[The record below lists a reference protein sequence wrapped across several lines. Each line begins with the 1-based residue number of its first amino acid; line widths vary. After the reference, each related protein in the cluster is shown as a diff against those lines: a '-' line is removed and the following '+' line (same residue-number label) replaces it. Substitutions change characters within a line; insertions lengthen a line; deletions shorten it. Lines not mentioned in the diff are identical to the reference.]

1 MIDPEVLWMW
11 LSSAEGVGAKRAND
25 LWDTLCKR
33 GLQLEDFFHLNE
45 SDWASEFGLN
55 ARVVKGLA
63 EQKDRMDEITG
74 LVESLDQS
82 GVQLLTIESPHYP
95 QSLKASL
102 GRNAPV
108 LLYGQGNCALLERS
122 AAAIVGARDA
132 SERGLRLARSM
143 GEGFARCGLV
153 VISGGARGIDAEA
166 HMGSLSASGATIIVL
181 GCGIRRYRP
190 PNALRELATPEST
203 LFLSELPPK
212 QTWDAGGA
220 MGRNRIVCGLAS
232 AIVIVESQESGGTV
246 HAAKKAFELGRPVF
260 VIQFDEYD
268 ERSAGNPQLLRL
280 GARPLKAH
288 FDPDDRTWR
297 VDIDPV
303 VDAVEKGADASS
315 QPDQMDLLS
324 T

>member
-1 MIDPEVLWMW
+1 MADEHWYPTVDRIGHQRLIIRDLRSSLLLQRRFDDPGLPAQWYLEA
-11 LSSAEGVGAKRAND
+11 AEKDR
-25 LWDTLCKR
+25 
-33 GLQLEDFFHLNE
+33 
-45 SDWASEFGLN
+45 
-55 ARVVKGLA
+55 KGLTRGRF
-63 EQKDRMDEITG
+63 QCTFYWDREFPPQLREIYDPPVVLYYRGKLPEWTQP
-74 LVESLDQS
+74 LV
-82 GVQLLTIESPHYP
+82 
-95 QSLKASL
+95 
-102 GRNAPV
+102 
-108 LLYGQGNCALLERS
+108 
-122 AAAIVGARDA
+122 AIVGTRHPTGQARECSYA
-132 SERGLRLARSM
+132 LAFELGTAGLTTVS
-143 GEGFARCGLV
+143 GL
-153 VISGGARGIDAEA
+153 ARGIDAEA